1 MKSAKNGTRFLVLLA
16 TTIYG
21 AAQAS
26 TFLCTPTES
35 VVFSCSTE
43 RLKIIELCLDK
54 RTHSVSYRYG
64 RPERIELSY
73 SGKQGGENGFFF
85 NHYFRSNVDYTRIS
99 FVTAGYEYSVF
110 RDYDSAEGPILRY
123 GVTVSENGNE
133 VVQIKCQSQIVDNM
147 SKIIG
152 QLRCDERSALGCS

>member
-21 AAQAS
+21 AAHAS
-26 TFLCTPTES
+26 TFLCTPAES
-35 VVFSCSTE
+35 VIFSCSTE
-43 RLKIIELCLDK
+43 RLNIIELCLDK
-54 RTHSVSYRYG
+54 RTRLISYRYG

-73 SGKQGGENGFFF
+73 SGKQGGENEFFF
-85 NHYFRSNVDYTRIS
+85 NHYFRSNVDYTRIG

-110 RDYDSAEGPILRY
+110 RDYDGAEGSIPRY
-123 GVTVSENGNE
+123 GVIVSENGNE
-133 VVQIKCQSQIVDNM
+133 VAQIKCQSQVIDNM
-147 SKIIG
+147 SKIIE